1 MRKVPLDR
9 ELRCDVRALRRRIDR
24 NTIALAGTAP
34 DYPYGNFDPIPEI
47 AALAQSRGIGCHS
60 DCCLGSFA
68 NAFAEQ
74 AGCPLPH
81 AVDFSVPGVT
91 SISCDPHKYA
101 YGPKGFSVCLFRD
114 KALRQGQFFAC
125 MDWPGGFCECR
136 LHLCVG
142 WPRLTTSLPSD
153 ATTTIAG
160 SRPGATIAGTWAAVV
175 SIGQDG
181 YVQRTRSILRAAERM
196 RVGLAEEV
204 PEVLVASRHHSSV
217 VALVS
222 RPGAGQINALALSD
236 VLAEHFGWTLN
247 KIQNPPGC
255 HLAVTLPTAT
265 QADEFVA
272 AVKRAVAKMKAEPE
286 LNHSASVATYGL
298 AANLSKVD
306 AGYVNDLCKLH
317 SAALL
322 DAL

>member
-9 ELRCDVRALRRRIDR
+9 ELRCDVRALRRRIDG

-47 AALAQSRGIGCHS
+47 AALAQSRRIGCHS

-81 AVDFSVPGVT
+81 AVDFSVRGVT

-136 LHLCVG
+136 LHMCVG
-142 WPRLTTSLPSD
+142 
-153 ATTTIAG
+153 
-160 SRPGATIAGTWAAVV
+160 
-175 SIGQDG
+175 
-181 YVQRTRSILRAAERM
+181 
-196 RVGLAEEV
+196 
-204 PEVLVASRHHSSV
+204 
-217 VALVS
+217 
-222 RPGAGQINALALSD
+222 
-236 VLAEHFGWTLN
+236 
-247 KIQNPPGC
+247 
-255 HLAVTLPTAT
+255 
-265 QADEFVA
+265 
-272 AVKRAVAKMKAEPE
+272 
-286 LNHSASVATYGL
+286 
-298 AANLSKVD
+298 
-306 AGYVNDLCKLH
+306 
-317 SAALL
+317 
-322 DAL
+322 

>member
-114 KALRQGQFFAC
+114 KGLRQGQFFAC

-136 LHLCVG
+136 LHVRC
-142 WPRLTTSLPSD
+142 WPR
-153 ATTTIAG
+153 
-160 SRPGATIAGTWAAVV
+160 
-175 SIGQDG
+175 
-181 YVQRTRSILRAAERM
+181 
-196 RVGLAEEV
+196 
-204 PEVLVASRHHSSV
+204 
-217 VALVS
+217 
-222 RPGAGQINALALSD
+222 
-236 VLAEHFGWTLN
+236 
-247 KIQNPPGC
+247 
-255 HLAVTLPTAT
+255 
-265 QADEFVA
+265 
-272 AVKRAVAKMKAEPE
+272 
-286 LNHSASVATYGL
+286 
-298 AANLSKVD
+298 
-306 AGYVNDLCKLH
+306 
-317 SAALL
+317 
-322 DAL
+322 